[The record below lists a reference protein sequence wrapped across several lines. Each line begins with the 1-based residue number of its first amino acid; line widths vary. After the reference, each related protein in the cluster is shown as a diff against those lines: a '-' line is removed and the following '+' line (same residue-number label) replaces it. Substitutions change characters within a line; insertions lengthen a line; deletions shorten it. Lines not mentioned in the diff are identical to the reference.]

1 MAQAV
6 FTQRTSLTDC
16 RVTRSGLL
24 AMTTGEMKPIFSMR
38 KLAKW
43 HIWLGWLVGVPIAMW
58 LATGLFMTLRPIEEV
73 RGETLRR
80 EIAPSPLVLPG
91 STLASP
97 EAGLKEMRVVMQQ
110 GRPVAILSG
119 LDGTTRRVDFATG
132 TALPVLDAAAARALV
147 AERIVGG
154 DKVERL
160 SLFPAD
166 KAPADFRRPL
176 AVWQVRLADGTNVY
190 VGRETGEIEAV
201 RTRWWR
207 AYDFAWGLHIMD
219 LSEREDTSHPVLI
232 FFAALSLTGALIGCV
247 LMFRRRRSRPIRPLR

>member
-1 MAQAV
+1 MACPM
-6 FTQRTSLTDC
+6 TITM
-16 RVTRSGLL
+16 RS
-24 AMTTGEMKPIFSMR
+24 
-38 KLAKW
+38 LAKW

-58 LATGLFMTLRPIEEV
+58 LATGLFMTLRPIEQV
-73 RGETLRR
+73 RGDQLRR
-80 EIAPSPLVLPG
+80 EVEAPALVLPG

-97 EAGLKEMRVVMQQ
+97 EAALKEMRVVMQQ

-132 TALPVLDAAAARALV
+132 AALPPLDAAAARALV
-147 AERIVGG
+147 AKRIIGG
-154 DKVERL
+154 DAAGRL
-160 SLFPAD
+160 TLFPAD
-166 KAPADFRRPL
+166 KTPADFRQPL

-207 AYDFAWGLHIMD
+207 AFDFAWGLHIMD

-232 FFAALSLTGALIGCV
+232 LFAALSLTGALIGCV
-247 LMFRRRRSRPIRPLR
+247 LMFRRRRARPIKPFT